1 MTDMRRVT
9 IVIPNSLDAKILEL
23 KKEDRFIRC
32 SYAEVVRQLMENGW
46 LAMRGEQGAG
56 PPAP

>member
-1 MTDMRRVT
+1 MTNMRRVT

-23 KKEDRFIRC
+23 KKEDRFVRC
-32 SYAEVVRQLMENGW
+32 SYAEVARQMLESGW
-46 LAMRGEQGAG
+46 LAMRAEQDEG

>member
-9 IVIPNSLDAKILEL
+9 IAFPNGMDERILEL

-32 SYAEVVRQLMENGW
+32 SYSEIVRTVLARGFEVLEAERTQDS
-46 LAMRGEQGAG
+46 A
-56 PPAP
+56 